1 MNGITEEEP
10 AILVTMKKKN
20 DSGILQQAY
29 KKRMTLFS
37 TAIQTATWSKLRPNA

>member
-1 MNGITEEEP
+1 MEEEP
-10 AILVTMKKKN
+10 AILVTMKKN

-37 TAIQTATWSKLRPNA
+37 TAIQTTTWSKLRPNA